1 MLRISSPLPEA
12 RLAAVV
18 SFAGGGVDLHCH
30 SNASDGVLT
39 PAQVVARARQNGVR
53 LLALTDHDTLDGLD
67 EAFAS
72 ARAHHGL
79 RLLAGVEISASF
91 CDASVHIV
99 GLDVDAGNATLRDG
113 LQRVRE
119 GRAKRAERIAAAIEA
134 ALGVRGALA
143 GAMRFAQNP
152 AVVGRAHFARWM
164 VEQGFGQDE
173 TAVFQHYLN
182 PGKPGY
188 VAHDW
193 VSVPDAVVW
202 IQRAG
207 GVPVL
212 AHPGRLRLGQK
223 ERDALFRTFAGAG
236 GAAVEVVCSAHDDK
250 ATRRFARLAHGL
262 RWQASV
268 GSDFHAPGK
277 ARFDLGT
284 CPPLP
289 PGQRP
294 IWTRWLEE

>member
-1 MLRISSPLPEA
+1 MLRDLHSLPEPALA
-12 RLAAVV
+12 RVHP
-18 SFAGGGVDLHCH
+18 FEGCGVDLHCH
-30 SNASDGVLT
+30 SSASDGVLA
-39 PAQVVARARQNGVR
+39 PAQVVMRAANNGVR

-67 EAFAS
+67 EALAC
-72 ARAHHGL
+72 ARQHRGL

-99 GLDVDAGNATLRDG
+99 GLDVDADNAALRAG
-113 LQRVRE
+113 LQRVRD
-119 GRAKRAERIAAAIEA
+119 GRAKRAERMAAAIEA

-152 AVVGRAHFARWM
+152 AVVGRTHFARWM

-173 TAVFQHYLN
+173 AAVFQHYLN

-193 VSVPDAVVW
+193 VSVPDAVAW
-202 IQRAG
+202 IQGAG
-207 GVPVL
+207 GVAVL
-212 AHPGRLRLGQK
+212 AHPARLRLSLK
-223 ERDALFRTFAGAG
+223 ERTALIRTFAGAG

-250 ATRRFARLAHGL
+250 AVRRFARLAQGL

-277 ARFDLGT
+277 ARFDLGC

-294 IWTRWLEE
+294 VWTRWLED